1 MSIQDS
7 EFLLLMNRVNKYKMD
22 ILFEEPCPLYEIED
36 YLWDDYNSLEGINE

>member
-7 EFLLLMNRVNKYKMD
+7 DLLDLIGRVTKYKMD

-36 YLWDDYNSLEGINE
+36 YLWDDYNSLTGINE